1 MAQNVEELAQI
12 LNRLQEE
19 NKINSED
26 VNKILVDIKSKVDY
40 LNDNSDE
47 NSLLIDSL
55 KEAFS
60 AKKSEDLEKFS
71 ELTGSIE
78 EIKGTLSSAISRD
91 DFNKF
96 LENLQAFE
104 ANFRQAVSG
113 ISYDK
118 QSFFEG
124 IQEELGRVVEKSVIL
139 KDLFP
144 QEEQE
149 ALNNLANT
157 IKESLEA
164 AKQEVSSNLTGGAS
178 ALSENIKSVI
188 TLINTT
194 KSEIFRNTADNISVL
209 SDDMK
214 AAAGQLDNELSGLK
228 TILTRNFDDSAQ
240 LLAGLNDAN
249 IKITEIIKTSEQ
261 NLADNIN
268 NIKTSIDNLFN
279 HLDVIKSELKE
290 NSDTNLNKI
299 IETIRENSAQIADF
313 KENVSVN
320 LSGYLTAIK
329 ELFITFSEEM
339 KNSQDSL
346 VSDIF
351 DRKLQELEVLSTD
364 IKNLDVNLEQKE
376 DNYKDYV
383 SGKINDIQN
392 FLNSIQEN
400 VSSKNEK
407 FDELQKVIEEYTSL
421 VNNFASN
428 NDIKFGETMSEIMEV
443 KDYIAGTSI
452 KLDDIQNNIT
462 STINTNSDKLEE
474 LTGTVSNQLNNFN
487 TKLYSISD
495 ELRQELNTG
504 NASLKEL
511 TGEINTNIS
520 GNFND
525 VKTILECMRAN
536 ISQCSDNMN
545 GKIDDYNAS
554 INNNN
559 EVHKETLSSIQ
570 KTIDET
576 LSIINQNQIANLDKN
591 AVIEQKLQS
600 NLDKIN
606 ELIHSITEQS
616 VQSVTEKCNEISD
629 GMKNEVRENTNFV
642 LQNVEKLLAQLEQAK
657 NELFAN
663 QSINRNGIE
672 QAISNNIKISE
683 GNVLQNTEQLSQ
695 NITDKFTSV
704 FEQLGAI
711 KQHLEEHPDETPQF
725 TKQLME
731 CINNTENALNE
742 NIKHNSE
749 VYSVNLNEKFENLS
763 GQLTEIKQHIE
774 DKPDETTQLLQQ
786 LIDRI
791 NDIRNELNED
801 FREKTDEYS
810 NEVAAKF
817 SYINDQLNSIRQYIE
832 ENPDA
837 SELIAGKMADSI
849 NNAKNELSENI
860 KTDFNSVAQSIGAL
874 LGQLETAKKDI
885 TANHV
890 NSHSQLEQSVIA
902 NLKTAEENI
911 AQKTGQFSQDISEKI
926 NAISEN
932 INSLK
937 NDLNGQ
943 NNSESESITDA
954 KNEINKNIKTD
965 FNIIAQ
971 SIGGLLAKVEAFKN
985 DITANNAAGRTNLE
999 QSLIANLKT
1008 TEEILSAN
1016 SGKYSEEIS
1025 GKIEGIT
1032 DRINEIKSGI
1042 EEALQ
1047 TGMSASSEKLSVIET
1062 KLNDISDNYEQNLE
1076 MLQTK
1081 LGEYITA
1088 VDKISEETGAKID
1101 SSLDEF
1107 IDIKNEIS
1115 KIYKQVSSVKDE
1127 NSTALSGH
1135 LTDILDKLNEITGA
1149 ITDSGNDI
1157 SSGIKD
1163 VVQENSALIDKS
1175 LNYITIS
1182 LDEIKTKQADTYD
1195 LYGEN
1200 LSDKLSSIKQELELV
1215 NTDVLN
1221 AVNTKSEDLV
1231 KEFEP
1236 LKDAVGKFLE
1246 FDFNFVISEIKN
1258 QVELS
1263 YLNLLSELKDNLIE
1277 NHDSYIKIEN
1287 TYKDIVSRCASL
1299 EDYINSFTKDNLELI
1314 NTTIANIDLTVRS
1327 TLEKTNSLAEQWHKD
1342 FEAFDEQITQNNNL
1356 QELSLTTTLES
1367 IKNTLDEKI
1376 SAGNEELK
1384 ECLAVMLNN
1393 DDVMLALES
1402 LGGDVSDKI
1411 EEYKSSVESSDRDLK
1426 ETITGLNNDISG
1438 RLDNIKQDLQNNA
1451 AQELAENINS
1461 QIKEVTDVLKTLHE
1475 KVDILAMSDNSEI
1488 SEDVNTSAA
1497 KILDAVEELH
1507 KKVDVLALSDTN
1519 DDDDKISDTIA
1530 GIADEIKSL
1539 HSKVDVLAMSDTSE
1553 VNEEISDT
1561 IAGIADEIKSLH
1573 SKVDVLAMS
1582 DNSEVNEEISDTIA
1596 GIADEIKSLHSKV
1609 DVLAM
1614 SDNSEVNEEISD
1626 NIAGIADEI
1635 KSLHSK
1641 VDVLAMSDNSDL
1653 QAGLDDIHG
1662 AVLEQN
1668 RLLEQANNRNNTE
1681 EITEKVD
1688 EKLTELFN
1696 CIDKN
1701 NDETDKVSEM
1711 LKVLHEKVDILA
1723 MSDDTDIRDEIE
1735 DIKQLILEQRKLFEG
1750 ADDTENA
1757 QEIDNYL
1764 NQLLSD
1770 INKIEKGISE
1780 IDLEKNT
1787 QDIKDSVMT
1796 AILSVTDQI
1805 SFVEETEEIKDFV
1818 EEKTN
1823 AINRTLLDVKKQ
1835 LNNITNSGDDMD
1847 FYSYTLQDVETD
1859 IAKLRMILND
1869 ISTSNSKAEVGVISA
1884 NINRIAK
1891 SIEDLRNSLAKE
1903 EDFEIKADFEKLN
1916 EDILSISA
1924 RTNKLLLNS
1933 DESYRILCDSMD
1945 AFNRRTSS
1953 LEERLTTLDNR
1964 NIENRLSMIDEK
1976 VEETVNSNKVLKNVM
1991 LYLGEWMDGT
2001 SEAISG
2007 IYEKASKASAMR
2019 GVLDELLETVPDKE
2033 NLIKTIEEKF
2043 EEQQSRIDRLE
2054 KKLERAISIIEEND
2068 QTNVLNK
2075 IDKLEDQLS
2084 KLSLNIE
2091 KLTSYVDE

>member
-40 LNDNSDE
+40 LNDNTDE
-47 NSLLIDSL
+47 NSLLVDSL
-55 KEAFS
+55 KEAFD
-60 AKKSEDLEKFS
+60 AKKIEDLEKFS

-78 EIKGTLSSAISRD
+78 EIKGTLSSNVSRD
-91 DFNKF
+91 DFNRF
-96 LENLQAFE
+96 LDNLQEFE
-104 ANFRQAVSG
+104 SNFRQAVSG

-124 IQEELGRVVEKSVIL
+124 IQKELGRVVEKSVIL

-144 QEEQE
+144 QKEQE
-149 ALNNLANT
+149 ALNNLADK
-157 IKESLEA
+157 IKESLKT
-164 AKQEVSSNLTGGAS
+164 AKEEVNTNLTGGVS
-178 ALSENIKSVI
+178 DLSENIKSVI
-188 TLINTT
+188 ALIDTT

-228 TILTRNFDDSAQ
+228 AILTRNFDDSAQ

-268 NIKTSIDNLFN
+268 NIKISIDNLFN
-279 HLDVIKSELKE
+279 HINSIKSELKE
-290 NSDTNLNKI
+290 NSEANLNKI
-299 IETIRENSAQIADF
+299 LETIRENSAQIADF

-320 LSGYLTAIK
+320 LSGYLTSIK
-329 ELFITFSEEM
+329 ELFITFAEEM
-339 KNSQDSL
+339 KNSQDAF

-351 DRKLQELEVLSTD
+351 DRKLQELEVLSKE
-364 IKNLDVNLEQKE
+364 INNLDVNLAQKE
-376 DNYKDYV
+376 DNYKAFV
-383 SGKINDIQN
+383 SEKIDDVQN

-407 FDELQKVIEEYTSL
+407 FDELQKLMEEYTSL

-428 NDIKFGETMSEIMEV
+428 NDVKFGETISEITEV

-452 KLDDIQNNIT
+452 KLDDIQNSIT

-487 TKLYSISD
+487 SKLYSISD
-495 ELRQELNTG
+495 DLRQELNTG
-504 NASLKEL
+504 NAALKEL
-511 TGEINTNIS
+511 TGEINTNVS

-525 VKTILECMRAN
+525 VKTILECLRAN
-536 ISQCSDNMN
+536 VSQCADNIN
-545 GKIDDYNAS
+545 GKIDDYNTS

-559 EVHKETLSSIQ
+559 EVQKETLDNIQ
-570 KTIDET
+570 QTIDEA
-576 LSIINQNQIANLDKN
+576 LSIINQNQIANQDKST
-591 AVIEQKLQS
+591 AIEQKLQS

-606 ELIHSITEQS
+606 ELIHSMTEQS
-616 VQSVTEKCNEISD
+616 VQSVNDKCNEISD
-629 GMKNEVRENTNFV
+629 GLKNEVRENTNFV
-642 LQNVEKLLAQLEQAK
+642 LQNVEKLLEELEQAK

-672 QAISNNIKISE
+672 QAIVNNIKVSE
-683 GNVLQNTEQLSQ
+683 GNILQNTEQLSQ

-704 FEQLGAI
+704 FEQLGSI
-711 KQHLEEHPDETPQF
+711 KQYLDEHPDETPQH
-725 TKQLME
+725 TKHV
-731 CINNTENALNE
+731 T
-742 NIKHNSE
+742 
-749 VYSVNLNEKFENLS
+749 
-763 GQLTEIKQHIE
+763 
-774 DKPDETTQLLQQ
+774 
-786 LIDRI
+786 DRI
-791 NDIRNELNED
+791 NDVRNELNEN
-801 FREKTDEYS
+801 FIEKTGEYS

-817 SYINDQLNSIRQYIE
+817 SYINDQLNSIRQYLE
-832 ENPDA
+832 EN
-837 SELIAGKMADSI
+837 SSGTTEQIAVRMSDSI
-849 NNAKNELSENI
+849 NAAKNELNDNI

-874 LGQLETAKKDI
+874 LGQLENTKKDI
-885 TANHV
+885 TANHA

-902 NLKTAEENI
+902 NLRTAEENI

-926 NAISEN
+926 NTISEN

-937 NDLNGQ
+937 NDFSGQ
-943 NNSESESITDA
+943 NNSASIIDA

-985 DITANNAAGRTNLE
+985 DITANNATGRSNLE
-999 QSLIANLKT
+999 QSLIANLKK
-1008 TEEILSAN
+1008 TEEIISTN
-1016 SGKYSEEIS
+1016 SGRYSEEIS
-1025 GKIEGIT
+1025 SKIEGIT

-1047 TGMSASSEKLSVIET
+1047 TGTSASSEKLSAIET

-1088 VDKISEETGAKID
+1088 VDKISEETGSKID

-1115 KIYKQVSSVKDE
+1115 KIQEHVNSVKDE
-1127 NSTALSGH
+1127 NSAALSGH
-1135 LTDILDKLNEITGA
+1135 LTDILDRLTEITGA
-1149 ITDSGNDI
+1149 ISASANDI

-1163 VVQENSALIDKS
+1163 VVDENSALIDKS
-1175 LNYITIS
+1175 LSYITIS
-1182 LDEIKTKQADTYD
+1182 LDEIKTSQADTYD

-1215 NTDVLN
+1215 NTDVIN
-1221 AVNTKSEDLV
+1221 AINTKSEDIV

-1236 LKDAVGKFLE
+1236 LKDAAGKFLE
-1246 FDFNFVISEIKN
+1246 FDSSYLISEIKN

-1287 TYKDIVSRCASL
+1287 TYRDIVSRCASL

-1342 FEAFDEQITQNNNL
+1342 FEAFDERITKNSNL
-1356 QELSLTTTLES
+1356 QELSLSTTLEN

-1376 SAGNEELK
+1376 NAGNEELK

-1402 LGGDVSDKI
+1402 LGGDVADKI
-1411 EEYKSSVESSDRDLK
+1411 EEYKSSIENSDRDLK

-1438 RLDNIKQDLQNNA
+1438 KLDNIKQNLENNA

-1461 QIKEVTDVLKTLHE
+1461 QIKEVTEVLKTLHE

-1488 SEDVNTSAA
+1488 SEEVNTSAA

-1507 KKVDVLALSDTN
+1507 KKVDVITVSDN
-1519 DDDDKISDTIA
+1519 
-1530 GIADEIKSL
+1530 
-1539 HSKVDVLAMSDTSE
+1539 SE

-1626 NIAGIADEI
+1626 TIAGIADEIKSLHSKVDVLAMSDNSEVNEEISDTIAGIADEI

-1668 RLLEQANNRNNTE
+1668 RLLEQANNRNNAE
-1681 EITEKVD
+1681 EITEKVG

-1696 CIDKN
+1696 SIDKN

-1903 EDFEIKADFEKLN
+1903 ENFEIKADFEKLN

-1953 LEERLTTLDNR
+1953 LEERLTMLDNN

-1991 LYLGEWMDGT
+1991 MYLGEWMDGT
-2001 SEAISG
+2001 SETISG
-2007 IYEKASKASAMR
+2007 IYEKASKASSMR

-2054 KKLERAISIIEEND
+2054 KKLEKAISIIEEND
-2068 QTNVLNK
+2068 QSTVLNK
-2075 IDKLEDQLS
+2075 IDKLESQLS

-2091 KLTSYVDE
+2091 KLASYVDE

>member
-78 EIKGTLSSAISRD
+78 EIKGTLSTAISRD
-91 DFNKF
+91 DFNRF

-164 AKQEVSSNLTGGAS
+164 AKQEVSRNLTGGAS

-339 KNSQDSL
+339 KNSQDAL

-801 FREKTDEYS
+801 FREKTGEYS

-911 AQKTGQFSQDISEKI
+911 AQKTGQFSQDISERI
-926 NAISEN
+926 NSISEN

-937 NDLNGQ
+937 NDLNGH

-1246 FDFNFVISEIKN
+1246 LDFNSVISEIKN

-1507 KKVDVLALSDTN
+1507 KKVDVLALNDTN
-1519 DDDDKISDTIA
+1519 DDDDK
-1530 GIADEIKSL
+1530 
-1539 HSKVDVLAMSDTSE
+1539 
-1553 VNEEISDT
+1553 
-1561 IAGIADEIKSLH
+1561 
-1573 SKVDVLAMS
+1573 
-1582 DNSEVNEEISDTIA
+1582 ISDTIA

-1903 EDFEIKADFEKLN
+1903 EDFEKLN

-2001 SEAISG
+2001 SETISG